1 MKNYLRSVLIEGIFE
16 EGNDYK
22 IDFTDG
28 SNCIYGDNGTG
39 KTTIINL
46 IVSALGCDYTRLRNI
61 PFKSI
66 TLYLAKKNQV
76 RARKFLLV
84 KKTDNKFIDGKIQ
97 IGLIEASLLASG
109 LSIIIPNSF
118 GSGFDNYTDSDPNFL
133 EEQKKF
139 KEAIDNEVTLTHVP
153 LLRIHDA
160 EIVNE
165 NISDDY
171 LHMTLRKKRLNQ
183 KQIAEII
190 DPSFRVISS
199 IQSQFMDEVNLRRKK
214 ITSSLEF
221 LKSQIIEKVM
231 IDSNLIRQ
239 SRKAISN
246 VNKVMSS
253 QGSNTIDV
261 ASYTNKLK
269 EANIHV
275 PENKLKEH
283 FKLWSDLG
291 DRCRAELKEVS
302 ELELKLKDGNNVK
315 DALDKATEKFQNTYF
330 TLFSMSHIYDRFL
343 SIVEDVES
351 VQKSKDTILKIFVD
365 FEKEVNNYFS
375 GNKVIS
381 LNDDGLFKIMA
392 GKRKINLQDLSS
404 GEKHIITILGRATLS
419 NTNGAIFVADEP
431 ELSLHLDWQRKILG
445 SIRKLSPLSQ
455 IIVATHSPAVFTK
468 GTNEID
474 LEECRK

>member
-1 MKNYLRSVLIEGIFE
+1 MV
-16 EGNDYK
+16 
-22 IDFTDG
+22 
-28 SNCIYGDNGTG
+28 
-39 KTTIINL
+39 
-46 IVSALGCDYTRLRNI
+46 
-61 PFKSI
+61 
-66 TLYLAKKNQV
+66 
-76 RARKFLLV
+76 V
-84 KKTDNKFIDGKIQ
+84 KKTDNKFSDGKIQ
-97 IGLIEASLLASG
+97 IGLIEVNLLTSG
-109 LSIIIPNSF
+109 LSFAIPNSV
-118 GSGFDNYTDSDPNFL
+118 GSGFDNYADSDPNFL
-133 EEQKKF
+133 EEQKKI
-139 KEAIDNEVTLTHVP
+139 KDEIDSEVTLTHVP

-165 NISDDY
+165 NVSDDY

-199 IQSQFMDEVNLRRKK
+199 IQSQFMDEVNLRRKR
-214 ITSSLEF
+214 ITSSLEI

-231 IDSNLIRQ
+231 IDGNLIRQ
-239 SRKAISN
+239 SRKAFSN
-246 VNKVMSS
+246 VNKVMGS
-253 QGSNTIDV
+253 QDANPIDV
-261 ASYTNKLK
+261 GSYTNKLK

-291 DRCRAELKEVS
+291 DRCRVELKELNA
-302 ELELKLKDGNNVK
+302 LEQKREDGTNVK
-315 DALDKATEKFQNTYF
+315 EALEKATEKFNNTYF
-330 TLFSMSHIYDRFL
+330 TLFSISHIYDRFL
-343 SIVEDVES
+343 SIVEDVEG

-365 FEKEVNNYFS
+365 FESEVNNYFS
-375 GNKVIS
+375 GNKTLS
-381 LNDDGLFKIMA
+381 LNEDGFFKIIA

-419 NTNGAIFVADEP
+419 NANGAIFVADEP